1 MGKQLKFLFLVT
13 LTTLVIV
20 TGSILQVGEPLMA
33 AQTAHAYR
41 IAYHLYA
48 QYPDIPRAKQADT
61 TILSRF
67 VDYHLDAKARPAQY
81 HLDWEL
87 SMADYLNAS
96 YGDRNGPS
104 TVADADKQTMQT
116 LSRQQ
121 RHELVRTLEQLFN
134 Q

>member
-1 MGKQLKFLFLVT
+1 
-13 LTTLVIV
+13 
-20 TGSILQVGEPLMA
+20 
-33 AQTAHAYR
+33 
-41 IAYHLYA
+41 
-48 QYPDIPRAKQADT
+48 
-61 TILSRF
+61 
-67 VDYHLDAKARPAQY
+67 
-81 HLDWEL
+81 
-87 SMADYLNAS
+87 MADYLNAS